1 MTAFRPS
8 LRPSNSNVILAKSSS
23 QPKTVLDYKELYE
36 GLIKSYNLDKYLF
49 LSCGNVYSLKRD
61 HDDKDKY
68 EDPSAGSDRG
78 LKKRKTSKDAKPP
91 KGSKSK
97 ESMTSLS
104 KGTKSQPKSSSKSVQ
119 AEEPMFETADTKMPQ
134 DQGGDTE
141 DQPNVEATPIDDW
154 FKKPNKPLTPD
165 CPWNDGKY
173 IDSRPPQKWISNIA
187 KARQPPHTTSF
198 QPS

>member
-1 MTAFRPS
+1 MSVWVAAICRQTRVNEENKRGLLFEG
-8 LRPSNSNVILAKSSS
+8 VEAKSKGKA
-23 QPKTVLDYKELYE
+23 PRLHVCLRIYEDEKGWAFTRNFKE
-36 GLIKSYNLDKYLF
+36 
-49 LSCGNVYSLKRD
+49 RD

-78 LKKRKTSKDAKPP
+78 LKKRKTRKDAEPP

-104 KGTKSQPKSSSKSVQ
+104 KGAKSQPKSSDKSVQ

-134 DQGGDTE
+134 DQRGDTE
-141 DQPNVEATPIDDW
+141 DQPNVEATPMDDW

-165 CPWNDGKY
+165 CAWNDGKY

-187 KARQPPHTTSF
+187 KARYSR
-198 QPS
+198 SLLKK